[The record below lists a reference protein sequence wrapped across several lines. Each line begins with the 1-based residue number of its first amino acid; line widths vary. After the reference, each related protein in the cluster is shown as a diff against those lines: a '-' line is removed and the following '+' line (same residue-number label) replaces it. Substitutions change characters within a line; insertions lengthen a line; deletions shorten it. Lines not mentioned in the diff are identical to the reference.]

1 MALVILKANSYS
13 GVIRLKSWVSH
24 GPIATAKSMFQIRN
38 LAMAVLVTPRSFQVI
53 LE

>member
-1 MALVILKANSYS
+1 MVLVMLKANSYS

-24 GPIATAKSMFQIRN
+24 GPMAIANRMFQIKN
-38 LAMAVLVTPRSFQVI
+38 LIMAALVTPRSFQVI